1 MNTTNVKL
9 LIIRHD
15 INLPGES
22 LPDGNERAIPMVSV
36 VHVSGK
42 YIGSPYVLG
51 TFSFDAVFGTWSG
64 TLFDLDMSENVHTDV
79 DTLQELKDTL
89 ETFYKDINPVIQLGP
104 EVEQSA

>member
-36 VHVSGK
+36 VYVSGK
-42 YIGSPYVLG
+42 YVGSPYVLG
-51 TFSFDAVFGTWSG
+51 TFSFDTIIEMWYG
-64 TLFDLDMSENVHTDV
+64 TLFDLETYENVKADV
-79 DTLQELKDTL
+79 HTLQELMSTL
-89 ETFYKDINPVIQLGP
+89 ATFYEDINPVIQLGP